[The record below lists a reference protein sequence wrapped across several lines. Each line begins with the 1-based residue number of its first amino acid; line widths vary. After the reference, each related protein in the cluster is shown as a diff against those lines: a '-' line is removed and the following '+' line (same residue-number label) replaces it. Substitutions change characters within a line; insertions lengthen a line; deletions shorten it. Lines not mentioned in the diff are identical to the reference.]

1 MVHFLAN
8 SAMDINKYPVNNFD
22 NTRRINPLSSNVS
35 SRSFSIVS
43 KTSTI
48 LYYERMVINN
58 NTPDKES
65 REPIDSSQ
73 LSYEDNS

>member
-1 MVHFLAN
+1 MVHFPAD
-8 SAMDINKYPVNNFD
+8 SVMDINKYPVNNFD
-22 NTRRINPLSSNVS
+22 DTRKINPLSSNIS
-35 SRSFSIVS
+35 SQSFSVVS

-48 LYYERMVINN
+48 LYYEKMVINN